1 MRAQVR
7 QRLQK
12 VPPPH
17 GDALSHGMAMVAAPV
32 TFGLIGAFVDSKAGT
47 GPLLLILFALFGV
60 AASFASAFYRYDSRI
75 ARHNEGKPWTRR
87 TRRGSE
93 AVAGRPGR
101 RSGVDPIS
109 GSAA

>member
-7 QRLQK
+7 KRLQK

-32 TFGLIGAFVDSKAGT
+32 TFGLLGAVVDSQAGT
-47 GPLLLILFALFGV
+47 GPVLLILVAFLGV

-87 TRRGSE
+87 RRSE

-101 RSGVDPIS
+101 RSGVDPTI